1 MLRRC
6 IDGQIK
12 TADAAYVLAFSIIML
27 NTDLHSPQ
35 IRKRMTIEDYGRNLK
50 GVNDKEDFS
59 PEYIV
64 RIALLT

>member
-1 MLRRC
+1 
-6 IDGQIK
+6 
-12 TADAAYVLAFSIIML
+12 ML

-35 IRKRMTIEDYGRNLK
+35 IRKRMTIEDYGKNLK

-64 RIALLT
+64 RCDFPGLDIRQELTPCCIESDLRRYS